1 MLRTGPRTGQ
11 CREGPGQWGGDT
23 LTGQAAS
30 KAFTRVRLIGEPAW
44 AQALKDLGCGVER
57 VLLLGPWHPHM
68 AWPAVAQPQLFRR
81 AQKRRCEN
89 EHRQAPKTGL
99 PQLDLGQSPR
109 CPGHLPRALP
119 LCSSD
124 NHFVLPTFR
133 MLVRQG
139 VLGASPQLC
148 TLDIPKG
155 VGREANTQGSQGTSS
170 LESMILARTA
180 EPAGREV
187 ADPSETAGNG
197 QRRQAPLAGREVTS
211 CCDTGQAAT
220 VQWLTGEQS
229 VVFLQCKQ
237 SCRQRLLAGWS
248 FLFRWGAGGGRDLRE
263 LSGGA
268 PGWSEEEGF
277 PVWKT
282 AVPGALKGESFLY
295 ICAPRLH
302 CHIPRGHSQQDR
314 LLSLGSA

>member
-1 MLRTGPRTGQ
+1 MAPPTWPGLQWPSLRSSEGRRKGGVRTNTGKPPRRGLLS
-11 CREGPGQWGGDT
+11 WT
-23 LTGQAAS
+23 L
-30 KAFTRVRLIGEPAW
+30 
-44 AQALKDLGCGVER
+44 D
-57 VLLLGPWHPHM
+57 
-68 AWPAVAQPQLFRR
+68 
-81 AQKRRCEN
+81 
-89 EHRQAPKTGL
+89 
-99 PQLDLGQSPR
+99 SPR
-109 CPGHLPRALP
+109 CPGRLPRALP

-155 VGREANTQGSQGTSS
+155 VGREANTQGSRGTSS

-220 VQWLTGEQS
+220 VPWLTGEQS

-237 SCRQRLLAGWS
+237 SCRQRFLAGWS
-248 FLFRWGAGGGRDLRE
+248 FLFRWGAGRGGR
-263 LSGGA
+263 GGL
-268 PGWSEEEGF
+268 EG
-277 PVWKT
+277 
-282 AVPGALKGESFLY
+282 AVRRRPWMAGGRGVSSLEDG
-295 ICAPRLH
+295 C
-302 CHIPRGHSQQDR
+302 PRGAQGRVLPVHLRTQTSLSCPAGPLTARPPAQPEQEGDR
-314 LLSLGSA
+314 